1 MDKNSELRLKG
12 ELERIKELIDR
23 ELINLKKT
31 VEGPEELKE
40 SSFHLIMSGGK
51 RIRPFILI
59 KAAEIYGVEIK
70 EALPAALAV
79 ELLHNFTLIHDDII
93 DKDEYRRGVKTTHV
107 LYGEPLA
114 IVAGDFLFS
123 LLFHI
128 LSTSYPPHISSK
140 LVEILSETCK
150 YICYGQTMDL
160 LSQKHLKSIDD
171 YLRMAY
177 LKTGALFEA
186 SAKCGGVIGGGKED
200 EINGL
205 AEYGGKIGLAFQI
218 VDDIL
223 GIYGDPKVT
232 GKPIGSD
239 ILNGKTTIVIL
250 KALPKIDEYERRTF
264 DKVFGNRSATEEE
277 VYQAL
282 EIVRKRCD
290 LSDIISML
298 NTLYKEAIAA
308 LSVLPDCEA
317 KKDLITVAE
326 FIIKRSY

>member
-1 MDKNSELRLKG
+1 MDEKNELRLKE
-12 ELERIKELIDR
+12 ELERIKKLIDK
-23 ELINLKKT
+23 ELVNLKET
-31 VEGPEELKE
+31 IEGPEDLREA
-40 SSFHLIMSGGK
+40 SFHLVVSGGK

-93 DKDEYRRGVKTTHV
+93 DRDEYRRGVKTTHV

-123 LLFHI
+123 LLFYI
-128 LSTSYPPHISSK
+128 LSTSYSPHISSK
-140 LVEILSETCK
+140 LVKVLSETCK

-160 LSQKHLKSIDD
+160 LPQKHLKSVDD
-171 YLRMAY
+171 YLKMAY

-186 SAKCGGVIGGGKED
+186 SAKCGGLIGGGGEGEVD
-200 EINGL
+200 AL
-205 AEYGGKIGLAFQI
+205 AEYGRKIGLAFQI

-223 GIYGDPKVT
+223 GVYGDPRVT
-232 GKPIGSD
+232 GKPVGSD

-250 KALPKIDEYERRTF
+250 KALPKIDDYERKIF
-264 DKVFGNRSATEEE
+264 NKVFGNRSATEEE
-277 VYQAL
+277 IHQVL
-282 EIVRKRCD
+282 EIVRRKCD
-290 LSDIISML
+290 LPDIITML
-298 NTLYKEAIAA
+298 NTFYREAITA
-308 LSVLPDCEA
+308 LNVLPDCEA
-317 KKDLITVAE
+317 KKDLINVAD